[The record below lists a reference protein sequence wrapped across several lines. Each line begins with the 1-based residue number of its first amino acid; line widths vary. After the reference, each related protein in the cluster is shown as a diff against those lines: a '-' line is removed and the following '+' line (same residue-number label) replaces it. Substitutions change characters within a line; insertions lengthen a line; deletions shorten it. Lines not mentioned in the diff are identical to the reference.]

1 MSRRSDKQAK
11 KTLFQC
17 TSTKEIR
24 DAMRNLYYRLND
36 VEDSRRSASVE
47 YPLPLV
53 FMLLIIG
60 LMVGKNDPTNISLFL
75 SLSSVRKQISSL
87 LGYHGRIPSKQVF
100 LRLLAQTP
108 PSSFMTIIDEW
119 LKSYFPPGNA
129 HIALDGKAVRAAL
142 EKVHDLHHPPYNL
155 GALCVGT
162 GMFVL
167 HERVGKKTNE
177 TASLAGFAAKLELVV

>member
-24 DAMRNLYYRLND
+24 DAIRNLYYRLND

-60 LMVGKNDPTNISLFL
+60 
-75 SLSSVRKQISSL
+75 
-87 LGYHGRIPSKQVF
+87 
-100 LRLLAQTP
+100 
-108 PSSFMTIIDEW
+108 
-119 LKSYFPPGNA
+119 
-129 HIALDGKAVRAAL
+129 
-142 EKVHDLHHPPYNL
+142 
-155 GALCVGT
+155 
-162 GMFVL
+162 
-167 HERVGKKTNE
+167 
-177 TASLAGFAAKLELVV
+177 